1 MYCFCQRKLTLINKP
16 IVPYVYAYTGLGLFL
31 AIFYLV
37 KIYLKSFQ
45 FLAYTGETTF
55 EFLTICFISFLYIF
69 YVIFDLQFILSN
81 SQQGGGGGE
90 EEERELS
97 SITAAFNL
105 LTKDIIQLIFLF
117 NSYILNSI
125 K

>member
-1 MYCFCQRKLTLINKP
+1 
-16 IVPYVYAYTGLGLFL
+16 
-31 AIFYLV
+31 
-37 KIYLKSFQ
+37 
-45 FLAYTGETTF
+45 
-55 EFLTICFISFLYIF
+55 LYIF

-105 LTKDIIQLIFLF
+105 LTKDIIQLIFLS
-117 NSYILNSI
+117 NKTNGILLYNRI
-125 K
+125 DLNNIV